1 MRNAAQF
8 GRGTGPVW
16 LAQVGCTLNDTSLS
30 NCSLGIPIGTNN
42 CNHGQDAGIICFTQF
57 SKQSLHRCEMNTFI
71 VYETSQYNIVGN
83 GDTSLSIK
91 DIIIIIIIIIIIDL
105 INTPP

>member
-1 MRNAAQF
+1 MSSICTGATALRNAAQF

-57 SKQSLHRCEMNTFI
+57 SKQLISSLMHA
-71 VYETSQYNIVGN
+71 
-83 GDTSLSIK
+83 K
-91 DIIIIIIIIIIIDL
+91 
-105 INTPP
+105 